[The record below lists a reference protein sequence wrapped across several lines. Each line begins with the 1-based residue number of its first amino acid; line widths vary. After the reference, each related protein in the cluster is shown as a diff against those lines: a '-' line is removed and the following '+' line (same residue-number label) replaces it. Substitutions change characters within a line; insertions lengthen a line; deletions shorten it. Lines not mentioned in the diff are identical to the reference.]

1 MKSGLYITEIVK
13 RLYRSDIIQAQFPDE
28 QERIKHILENQVFG
42 FAPTE
47 IIFRI
52 AVGFIFGN
60 QAEKAISRK
69 NFRLVDTVPFAKEGT
84 VQELIDREF
93 EE

>member
-1 MKSGLYITEIVK
+1 M
-13 RLYRSDIIQAQFPDE
+13 
-28 QERIKHILENQVFG
+28 FG

-52 AVGFIFGN
+52 VLGFIFGN

-69 NFRLVDTVPFAKEGT
+69 NFRFVDTVPFAKEGT

-93 EE
+93 E